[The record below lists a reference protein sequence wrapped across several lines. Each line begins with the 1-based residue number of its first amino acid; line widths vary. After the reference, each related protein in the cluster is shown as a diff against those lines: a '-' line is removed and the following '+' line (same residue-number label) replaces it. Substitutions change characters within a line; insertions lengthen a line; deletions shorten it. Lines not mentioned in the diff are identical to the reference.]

1 MSTVDTSQFLWIVIV
16 AFLFGFIYAF
26 GIGANDVANAFAST
40 VASKSLT
47 LFQAV
52 IAAAIFE
59 FGGSVLLGAQVT
71 GTIRSKIFDIKLY
84 EEEPQIV
91 MLGMF
96 TSLITSTFMLLSA
109 TYFGLPVSTTHTIV
123 GGIMGFSIC
132 AKGFSSISLD
142 VASKIFISW
151 ILSPGISAIFAFI
164 FFFFVKKFIMT
175 SPNPYT
181 RAYYTFP
188 LILFV
193 FIGIDMFYI
202 LYKGMNNVIGDSL
215 ELSWVIPSS
224 FGIGALFGLVWI
236 LILGPIAK
244 KRIERKMAE
253 REEQA
258 NAKSVEKEQ
267 AVVDAGVDC
276 DEEIDCDKKID
287 MDVQPTAPEK
297 IVKEKDIELAE
308 PEEKKSLYK
317 KFTDMTYGQ
326 DLHEQSMREDENA
339 VKLWDEAE
347 EFDPTAEQMF
357 TYVQVFTACLNSF
370 AHGANDVAN
379 AIAPL
384 SAILLIYDTGE
395 LSSKAPVEKWILV
408 YGGFGIV
415 MGLLFYG
422 YKVMKSL
429 GYKLTK
435 LSPSRGAC
443 AELAASL
450 FVVTASVLE
459 IPVSSTQAIVGAVA
473 GVGLTGGLHNIGW
486 FWFVKICVGW
496 VTVFFSA
503 VVLSMGLFSFVAF
516 SPHLV

>member
-1 MSTVDTSQFLWIVIV
+1 MSSAATSQFLWIVV
-16 AFLFGFIYAF
+16 CAFLFGFIYAF

-84 EEEPQIV
+84 EDEPQIV

-109 TYFGLPVSTTHTIV
+109 TYFGMPVSTTHTIV

-132 AKGFSSISLD
+132 AKGFSSISVD

-164 FFFFVKKFIMT
+164 FFFCVKKFVMT
-175 SPNPYT
+175 SPNPYN
-181 RAYYTFP
+181 RAYYSFP
-188 LILFV
+188 IILFI

-202 LYKGMNNVIGDSL
+202 LYKGMNNVIGDAL
-215 ELSWVIPSS
+215 ELYWVIPSS
-224 FGIGALFGLVWI
+224 FGIGALAGLIWI
-236 LILGPIAK
+236 LILGPIAR
-244 KRIERKMAE
+244 KRIEAQMAKK
-253 REEQA
+253 EQET
-258 NAKSVEKEQ
+258 KEKPVEKEQ
-267 AVVDAGVDC
+267 AAGDVSMDC
-276 DEEIDCDKKID
+276 DEEIDCDSK
-287 MDVQPTAPEK
+287 VAVLPSAPEK
-297 IVKEKDIELAE
+297 VVKEKDIELAE
-308 PEEKKSLYK
+308 PEEKKTLYQ

-339 VKLWDEAE
+339 LKLWDAAE

-357 TYVQVFTACLNSF
+357 TYVQVFTACLNAF

-429 GYKLTK
+429 GYKLTM

-459 IPVSSTQAIVGAVA
+459 IPVSSTQSIVGAVA
-473 GVGLTGGLHNIGW
+473 GVGLTGGLNNIGW
-486 FWFVKICVGW
+486 LFFAKVCVGW

-516 SPHLV
+516 SPSLVTV